1 MTLPPRAV
9 IVHRRTELD
18 EALAT
23 HGTHGQAAFFLRNR
37 GRSID
42 ELETRHDRV
51 QSALAA
57 IAAGIPVDWR
67 RGRVERTDLS
77 RFLFEPGDVVL
88 AVGQDGL
95 VANVAKYLDGQPVI
109 GVDPE
114 PGRNAGVL
122 VTHSPDAAVPL
133 MRAAA
138 HAETEFE
145 WRTMVQAST
154 DDGQRLMAV
163 NEIFVGQ
170 AGHQTARYTLNLPG
184 GQVERQASSGVIV
197 STGTGATGWCRSVW
211 QERQSALALPAPSDP
226 RLVWFVREPWPSPAT
241 GTALV
246 EGDLTAAELSIDVE
260 SDRLVAFGDG
270 VEADALTLS
279 WGQRVTVGPAP
290 RRLRLVR

>member
-138 HAETEFE
+138 HAETEVE

>member
-138 HAETEFE
+138 HADTEVE

>member
-138 HAETEFE
+138 HAETEVE

-211 QERQSALALPAPSDP
+211 QERHSALALPAPSDP